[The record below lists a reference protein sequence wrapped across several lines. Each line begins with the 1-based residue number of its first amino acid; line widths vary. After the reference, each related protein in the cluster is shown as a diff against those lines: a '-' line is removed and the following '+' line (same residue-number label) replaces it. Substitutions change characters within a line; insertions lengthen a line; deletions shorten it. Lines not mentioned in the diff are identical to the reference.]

1 MSKSLRLDSFMD
13 MTYVK
18 DIKDICNI
26 FDLFLS
32 HRTQKNVIQK
42 SYDYRKI
49 VMIILLC
56 HRVEPDEML
65 SIQNADIQE
74 DMISL
79 SGKKIKINL
88 AFKKYIINYKE
99 HLSLLPY
106 ESLSLCED
114 IKGEKITTATQ
125 LLGVLNTLS
134 YIVNTYIDHYKNY
147 PIERMRTR
155 DLVRSYNFYEVLQDA
170 NKRNNKDFI
179 GLLKKYCSSTYA
191 FSTDV
196 DLRINEICDLYNK
209 WLSYFY
215 KDLESELYVSVTQ
228 NETLR
233 NEGFFDVEQESNNL
247 GDKLVVLPRNKLKEF
262 ECKMYDT
269 IQMQNISFN
278 VQNNIAE
285 VQNLLK
291 LLFLQVS
298 FDFVDITEDSLN
310 NWIVIT
316 LDFKDFMLTKQAI
329 SLLEEL
335 FNDCEVYLSSKKDV
349 IIADLILKNTQNS
362 NSILQNIKRNHTKL
376 NIASSET
383 VSKFDVF
390 QNQISNM
397 CENAFKQEEL
407 QFLNKKM
414 LNFSLNSNIDSSN
427 IEMTVCKNKITYLMF
442 TSNFIVNSQLL
453 LFELFYSLS
462 FIEIKQT
469 LDGGW
474 RYRFEV
480 NY

>member
-1 MSKSLRLDSFMD
+1 MSSNLKLDSFMD

-18 DIKDICNI
+18 DAKDICNI

-32 HRTQKNVIQK
+32 HRTQKSVIQK

-49 VMIILLC
+49 VMIVLLC
-56 HRVEPDEML
+56 HRIEPDEML
-65 SIQNADIQE
+65 NIQNTDIQE
-74 DMISL
+74 GVINL
-79 SGKKIKINL
+79 FYRKININS

-99 HLSLLPY
+99 QLSLLPY
-106 ESLSLCED
+106 ESLFLCED
-114 IKGEKITTATQ
+114 IKGEKITTAIQ

-155 DLVRSYNFYEVLQDA
+155 DLVRSYNFYEVFQDA
-170 NKRNNKDFI
+170 NKNDNKDYV

-191 FSTDV
+191 FTV
-196 DLRINEICDLYNK
+196 DMDLQVNKICDLYNK
-209 WLSYFY
+209 WLSYFH

-233 NEGFFDVEQESNNL
+233 NEGFFDIEQESNNL
-247 GDKLVVLPRNKLKEF
+247 GGKLVVLPRNRLKEF
-262 ECKMYDT
+262 EDKMYNI

-278 VQNNIAE
+278 AQNNIAE
-285 VQNLLK
+285 MRNLLQ

-298 FDFVDITEDSLN
+298 FDFINITENNLN
-310 NWIVIT
+310 NCVSIT
-316 LDFKDFMLTKQAI
+316 LEFKDFTLTKQAVV
-329 SLLEEL
+329 LLSKL
-335 FNDCEVYLSSKKDV
+335 FDICEVCLSSKRDTIV
-349 IIADLILKNTQNS
+349 LDLILKNTQNS
-362 NSILQNIKRNHTKL
+362 NSILQNIKRNQPKL
-376 NIASSET
+376 NLISTQT
-383 VSKFDVF
+383 VSKFNGF
-390 QNQISNM
+390 QNQISNIG
-397 CENAFKQEEL
+397 ESISKQEEL
-407 QFLNKKM
+407 QCLNKKM
-414 LNFSLNSNIDSSN
+414 LNFALNSNIDSIN

-453 LFELFYSLS
+453 LFELFYLLS
-462 FIEIKQT
+462 FFEIKQT